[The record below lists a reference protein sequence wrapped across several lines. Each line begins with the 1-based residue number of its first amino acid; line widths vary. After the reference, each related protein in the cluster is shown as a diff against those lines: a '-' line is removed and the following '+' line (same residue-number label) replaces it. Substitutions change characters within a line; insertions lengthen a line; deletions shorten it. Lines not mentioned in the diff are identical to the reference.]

1 MNKKKYTNYKW
12 AFFFGMAFIGFF
24 SLAMQLLFLNP
35 SSKAYEVI
43 KSFDNFWESLQYTK
57 DGSIDANGNL
67 IEVRRDNRTNVIRGV
82 RSYTFVTLSL
92 IFSSIGLL
100 GLIYNIS
107 PTKTLAP
114 FKKSFKKIMS
124 NK

>member
-1 MNKKKYTNYKW
+1 MNHKKYPNYKW
-12 AFFFGMAFIGFF
+12 AFCFGMVFIVFF
-24 SLAMQLLFLNP
+24 ALAMQLLFLDP
-35 SSKAYEVI
+35 SSKAYKVI
-43 KSFDNFWESLQYTK
+43 KSFDNFWESLEYTK

-82 RSYTFVTLSL
+82 RSYTFVTWSL
-92 IFSSIGLL
+92 IFSSISLL
-100 GLIYNIS
+100 GLSYNIS